1 MSLLTDSIFIKAL
14 KGSAAISKAVS
25 KRIYGTA
32 IPLPDAQAE
41 NVELPYIIVSFEG
54 SPTVPDTKDGDMEG
68 YEMQNTVGVL
78 LVAAT
83 LPALHT
89 LMEAVRGVIADSMR
103 KVDPESPVLDN
114 YPADYDCSVSPI
126 LYDPDKPAY
135 FVKFTYVCTVNNN
148 Y

>member
-1 MSLLTDSIFIKAL
+1 MSLLTDSVFIKAL
-14 KGSAAISKAVS
+14 KGSAAISNAVS

-32 IPLPDAQAE
+32 IPLPDAQVA
-41 NVELPYIIVSFEG
+41 NVPLPFIVVSFEG
-54 SPTVPDTKDGDMEG
+54 SQPLPGSKDGDMEG

-89 LMEAVRGVIADSMR
+89 LMEAVRSVIADSMR
-103 KVDPESPVLDN
+103 KVDPESPMFDD
-114 YPADYDCSVSPI
+114 YPVDYDCLVPPVEW
-126 LYDPDKPAY
+126 DPFKPAY
-135 FVKFTYVCTVNNN
+135 HVKFTYVCTVKNN

>member
-1 MSLLTDSIFIKAL
+1 M
-14 KGSAAISKAVS
+14 
-25 KRIYGTA
+25 
-32 IPLPDAQAE
+32 
-41 NVELPYIIVSFEG
+41 SFEG
-54 SPTVPDTKDGDMEG
+54 SQTVPDTKDGDMEG

-89 LMEAVRGVIADSMR
+89 LMEAVRSVIADSMR
-103 KVDPESPVLDN
+103 RVDPESPVLDN

-126 LYDPDKPAY
+126 QYDPDKPAY
-135 FVKFTYVCTVNNN
+135 FVKFTYICTVNNN

>member
-25 KRIYGTA
+25 KRIYGTF
-32 IPLPDAQAE
+32 IPVPDDLSTNTA
-41 NVELPYIIVSFEG
+41 LPYIVVSFEG
-54 SPTVPDTKDGDMEG
+54 SQPVPDTKDGDMEG

-89 LMEAVRGVIADSMR
+89 LMEAVRSVIADSMR
-103 KVDPESPVLDN
+103 RVDPESPVLDD
-114 YPADYDCSVSPI
+114 YPTDYDCSVSPI
-126 LYDPDKPAY
+126 QYDLDKPAY

>member
-25 KRIYGTA
+25 KRIYGTF
-32 IPLPDAQAE
+32 IPLPDAQVE

-54 SPTVPDTKDGDMEG
+54 STPVPDSKDGDMEG

-89 LMEAVRGVIADSMR
+89 LMEAVRSVIADSMR
-103 KVDPESPVLDN
+103 KVDPESPVLDD
-114 YPADYDCSVSPI
+114 YPTDYDCLVPPI
-126 LYDPDKPAY
+126 EYDPYKHAY
-135 FVKFTYVCTVNNN
+135 HVKFIYVCTVNNN

>member
-14 KGSAAISKAVS
+14 KGSAAISNAVS

-54 SPTVPDTKDGDMEG
+54 SQTVPDTKDGDMEG

-89 LMEAVRGVIADSMR
+89 LMEAVRSVIADSIR
-103 KVDPESPVLDN
+103 RVDPESPVLD
-114 YPADYDCSVSPI
+114 D
-126 LYDPDKPAY
+126 
-135 FVKFTYVCTVNNN
+135 
-148 Y
+148 